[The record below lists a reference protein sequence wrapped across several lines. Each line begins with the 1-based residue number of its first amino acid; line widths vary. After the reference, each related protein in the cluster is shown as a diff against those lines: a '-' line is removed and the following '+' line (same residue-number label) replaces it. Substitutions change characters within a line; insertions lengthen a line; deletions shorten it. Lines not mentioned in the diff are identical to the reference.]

1 MCPNCGCAV
10 QEPANQ
16 QEDQPSTGL
25 NVLAFLFP
33 LIGLILYPSFKKT
46 MPVRAKA
53 IEKWT
58 LIGFVAGIVISAV
71 SQAL

>member
-1 MCPNCGCAV
+1 MSELRLCSAGA
-10 QEPANQ
+10 ANQ

-33 LIGLILYPSFKKT
+33 LIGLILYLSYKT
-46 MPVRAKA
+46 TAPVRAKA